1 MSGQGDIWKIEILM
15 TAKDVQTITEIETEA
30 ETIVAVVVSEIEI
43 AEVVADSVET
53 ETVVAVV
60 DSVAVET
67 VADSAEETV
76 VDSVAETVGGFG
88 GGNRGGFGGGNR
100 GQHRD
105 GPSLGARVEI
115 LEKEIVNLK
124 AIITKLTGE
133 PIETQTLDKPKED
146 AE

>member
-76 VDSVAETVGGFG
+76 DNTVM
-88 GGNRGGFGGGNR
+88 
-100 GQHRD
+100 D
-105 GPSLGARVEI
+105 LA
-115 LEKEIVNLK
+115 
-124 AIITKLTGE
+124 
-133 PIETQTLDKPKED
+133 
-146 AE
+146 

>member
-53 ETVVAVV
+53 ETVAVV
-60 DSVAVET
+60 DSVAVA

-76 VDSVAETVGGFG
+76 ADSAVEIVVDSAEETVD
-88 GGNRGGFGGGNR
+88 NTVM
-100 GQHRD
+100 D
-105 GPSLGARVEI
+105 LA
-115 LEKEIVNLK
+115 
-124 AIITKLTGE
+124 
-133 PIETQTLDKPKED
+133 
-146 AE
+146 